1 MTEKPIMDRYTEA
14 KGEGDRKEMIR
25 LLTQMAR
32 MSGGF
37 EGDAGTSN
45 LSDEDIRDIAKES
58 AS

>member
-1 MTEKPIMDRYTEA
+1 MAEKSIMDRYTEA

-37 EGDAGTSN
+37 EGD
-45 LSDEDIRDIAKES
+45 IRDIAKES

>member
-1 MTEKPIMDRYTEA
+1 MDRYTEA
-14 KGEGDRKEMIR
+14 KEEGDRKEMIR
-25 LLTQMAR
+25 LLAQMAR